1 MPVQLSFKFKIDN
14 PTTDQKFKQI
24 ASNFAIISNISV
36 MMTPADRAA
45 AIMKDARFKQARK
58 CLKEKNYE
66 DSIEIF
72 SSLVQ
77 SWYVILLIIS
87 FLFHIY

>member
-1 MPVQLSFKFKIDN
+1 M
-14 PTTDQKFKQI
+14 T
-24 ASNFAIISNISV
+24 
-36 MMTPADRAA
+36 TPAERAL
-45 AIMKDARFKQARK
+45 AIMKDARFKQGRK

-77 SWYVILLIIS
+77 SWYEMVYHLRRQS
-87 FLFHIY
+87 NH